1 MPAAR
6 QAASAAVQVTELQG
20 RTPVPLALLGREQA
34 RAEEDPAE
42 VALAST
48 RLAS

>member
-6 QAASAAVQVTELQG
+6 HAASAVVHVTELQG
-20 RTPVPLALLGREQA
+20 RTPLPLALLAREQA
-34 RAEEDPAE
+34 RADEDPAE
-42 VALAST
+42 VALPST